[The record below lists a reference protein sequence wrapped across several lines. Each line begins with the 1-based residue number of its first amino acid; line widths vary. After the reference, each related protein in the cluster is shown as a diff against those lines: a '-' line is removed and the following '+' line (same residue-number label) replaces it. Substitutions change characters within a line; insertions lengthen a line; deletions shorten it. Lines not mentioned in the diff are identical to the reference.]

1 MWSTPESEEQ
11 LLNIKLNYRKKK
23 KKEKKKEEERKDGL
37 HENKLKRL
45 GAKGAP

>member
-1 MWSTPESEEQ
+1 MWSTPESEQQ
-11 LLNIKLNYRKKK
+11 LLNIKLNIKGKKK
-23 KKEKKKEEERKDGL
+23 AEERKGDL